1 MQTINMP
8 KEVLSMKRNPVK
20 GSIPIVLAIFLTGCC
35 CGGGKETVIVPPVD
49 DSATVGQQLQDL
61 KAAHEQGAMTDEE
74 YEKQKENVL
83 KAK

>member
-1 MQTINMP
+1 
-8 KEVLSMKRNPVK
+8 MKRNPVK

-49 DSATVGQQLQDL
+49 GSATVGQQLQDL
-61 KAAHEQGAMTDEE
+61 KVAHEQGAMTDKE